1 MTGHGFC
8 SFVLVYERERERVLK
23 VVKVMVFDEFIRMW
37 SGYKK
42 CGIPGHTHAHF
53 IVSVQKI
60 SKYIEF

>member
-1 MTGHGFC
+1 M
-8 SFVLVYERERERVLK
+8 LVYERERERVLK